1 MNIYFYKSFLD
12 VIKNDSNENRRND
25 ILLALH
31 IMRKHHVLDVYLTD
45 FFSLLDA
52 NCLKERLCLYQHS
65 GIKFLIM
72 SISWV
77 CSSQGSSLFWSE
89 HYSDNSKINQDY
101 EKCRIIRNKS
111 LKISKNNHEQH

>member
-25 ILLALH
+25 ILLALY
-31 IMRKHHVLDVYLTD
+31 ILRKHHLLDVYINE
-45 FFSLLDA
+45 FFKQHDA
-52 NCLKERLCLYQHS
+52 KYLKERLCLYQHS

-101 EKCRIIRNKS
+101 EKCRKIRNKS
-111 LKISKNNHEQH
+111 LQNSKKT

>member
-1 MNIYFYKSFLD
+1 MINIYFYKSFLD

-77 CSSQGSSLFWSE
+77 CSSQGSLFWSE
-89 HYSDNSKINQDY
+89 HYSDNSKINLDF
-101 EKCRIIRNKS
+101 EKCRKIRIKS
-111 LKISKNNHEQH
+111 LKKF

>member
-25 ILLALH
+25 ILLALY

-72 SISWV
+72 STISWV
-77 CSSQGSSLFWSE
+77 CSSKGSLFWSE

-101 EKCRIIRNKS
+101 EKCRKIRNKS
-111 LKISKNNHEQH
+111 LQNSKKT

>member
-52 NCLKERLCLYQHS
+52 NCLKERLCFYSHS
-65 GIKFLIM
+65 GFMWLVMNTIGWA
-72 SISWV
+72 S
-77 CSSQGSSLFWSE
+77 SSQGSSLFWSE

-101 EKCRIIRNKS
+101 EKCRKIRNKS
-111 LKISKNNHEQH
+111 LQNSKKT